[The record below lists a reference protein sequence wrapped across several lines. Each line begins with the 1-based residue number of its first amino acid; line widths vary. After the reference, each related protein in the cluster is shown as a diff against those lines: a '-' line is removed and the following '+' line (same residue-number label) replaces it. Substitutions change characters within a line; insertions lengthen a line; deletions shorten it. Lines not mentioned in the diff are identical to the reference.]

1 MKKKKNTFE
10 IFLLLFGVLLLGV
23 GIYGDNKESLIM
35 GAILTILAIILF
47 LINYLASP
55 FVYPYYTKDFDVS
68 GKRKPDTENLIEQF
82 ICDGGFS
89 EIANHS
95 KRIDIWKRE
104 CAEYIAKLS
113 LLNKY
118 RQKQYYKCINDDN
131 AFRFTLS
138 RGQTRYT
145 QRNYVKTAYKISQQI
160 DVFTCDYK
168 YLENKYKELEEI
180 GFETTLKEYHSKNQ
194 RKLMTKQ
201 LRDSIAKR
209 DNYTCQICGKYM
221 PDSVGLQIDHI
232 IPVAKGGKS
241 IPSNLQVLCS
251 KCNGS
256 KSDKTA

>member
-10 IFLLLFGVLLLGV
+10 IFLLLFGILLLGS
-23 GIYGDNKESLIM
+23 GIYGDSKESLIM

-95 KRIDIWKRE
+95 KRIDIWKIE
-104 CAEYIAKLS
+104 CAEYIAKLN

-118 RQKQYYKCINDDN
+118 RQKQC
-131 AFRFTLS
+131 
-138 RGQTRYT
+138 
-145 QRNYVKTAYKISQQI
+145 
-160 DVFTCDYK
+160 
-168 YLENKYKELEEI
+168 
-180 GFETTLKEYHSKNQ
+180 
-194 RKLMTKQ
+194 KLMTKQ
-201 LRDSIAKR
+201 LRDSIAER